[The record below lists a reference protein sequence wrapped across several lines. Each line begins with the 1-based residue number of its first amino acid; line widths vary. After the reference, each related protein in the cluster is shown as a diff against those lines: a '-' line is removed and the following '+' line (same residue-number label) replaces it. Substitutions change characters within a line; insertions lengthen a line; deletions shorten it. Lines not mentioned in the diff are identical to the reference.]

1 MCVRL
6 LWLYCRYNVLE
17 RSILTH
23 PTFSKRAQERRSLV
37 GLVQLCVD
45 SFNSSS
51 SSGLKT
57 SCSDIF
63 FLIFQKLHVFE
74 AYLCSGLNF
83 VLGSGWNTSVGPD
96 SQQLT
101 KWFSVPERNTLISWE
116 TTVCHMFF
124 VCVHL
129 GSMLKHC
136 LAWRAHTI
144 FMQV

>member
-1 MCVRL
+1 M
-6 LWLYCRYNVLE
+6 WLYCCYDVLE

-23 PTFSKRAQERRSLV
+23 STFSKRAQERHSV
-37 GLVQLCVD
+37 AGLVQPFTG
-45 SFNSSS
+45 SFNSPNSS
-51 SSGLKT
+51 MLKT
-57 SCSDIF
+57 SCSDIL
-63 FLIFQKLHVFE
+63 FLVFQKLHVFE
-74 AYLCSGLNF
+74 AYLRSGLNF

-101 KWFSVPERNTLISWE
+101 KCFPAPGRNTLISWE

-136 LAWRAHTI
+136 LA
-144 FMQV
+144 

>member
-1 MCVRL
+1 M
-6 LWLYCRYNVLE
+6 WLYSCYDVLE
-17 RSILTH
+17 RGILTH
-23 PTFSKRAQERRSLV
+23 ATFSKHAQERHSVV
-37 GLVQLCVD
+37 GFIQFFID
-45 SFNSSS
+45 SFNSPS

-57 SCSDIF
+57 SCWDIL
-63 FLIFQKLHVFE
+63 FLVFQKLHVFE

-83 VLGSGWNTSVGPD
+83 VLGSGWNTFVGAD

-101 KWFSVPERNTLISWE
+101 KCFSVPGRDTLISWE